1 MNAEKKTRIKRS
13 ACGEEPATVLSSRI
27 LNRALL
33 ASQMLLSRVRLPVL
47 EVIENLVDMQV
58 QTPKAPYFGFESYIS
73 LALF

>member
-1 MNAEKKTRIKRS
+1 
-13 ACGEEPATVLSSRI
+13 
-27 LNRALL
+27 
-33 ASQMLLSRVRLPVL
+33 MLLSRVRLPVL